1 MKGWRKFL
9 AFFVAILALYG
20 ACFFKFPDSVFE
32 WIVYAF
38 AAFVAGNSV
47 SNLDLG
53 RKK

>member
-1 MKGWRKFL
+1 MGWRKFV
-9 AFFVAILALYG
+9 AFVTVIAALYG
-20 ACFFKFPDSVFE
+20 AAYFGWANQIAE